1 MSLTTDISIQLT
13 ENRQKTLLQDPDLV
27 ALIDACQANDRS
39 AQATLYKRY
48 YGKMMALCMRYV
60 KNRDD
65 AMSVLNYGF
74 LKVYKSL
81 STYEYNGSF
90 DGWVYKIVYN
100 SILDQLRSNMRDM
113 KTSELSEATET
124 LSYDSSGLQNLM
136 VEDLYKLLDAL
147 PDSTR
152 IVFNLFAIEGYK
164 HEEIADLLKISA
176 GTSKWHVNQARTI
189 LKSLLLN
196 HHKAS

>member
-1 MSLTTDISIQLT
+1 MSLTPDISIQLT
-13 ENRQKTLLQDPDLV
+13 ENRQKTLLQDPELV
-27 ALIDACQANDRS
+27 ALIDACPANDRS

-48 YGKMMALCMRYV
+48 YGKMMAMCMRYV

-81 STYEYNGSF
+81 SSYEYNGSF

-164 HEEIADLLKISA
+164 HEEIANLLNISA

>member
-1 MSLTTDISIQLT
+1 
-13 ENRQKTLLQDPDLV
+13 
-27 ALIDACQANDRS
+27 
-39 AQATLYKRY
+39 
-48 YGKMMALCMRYV
+48 
-60 KNRDD
+60 
-65 AMSVLNYGF
+65 
-74 LKVYKSL
+74 
-81 STYEYNGSF
+81 
-90 DGWVYKIVYN
+90 
-100 SILDQLRSNMRDM
+100 MRDM

>member
-1 MSLTTDISIQLT
+1 MSLTPDISIQLT